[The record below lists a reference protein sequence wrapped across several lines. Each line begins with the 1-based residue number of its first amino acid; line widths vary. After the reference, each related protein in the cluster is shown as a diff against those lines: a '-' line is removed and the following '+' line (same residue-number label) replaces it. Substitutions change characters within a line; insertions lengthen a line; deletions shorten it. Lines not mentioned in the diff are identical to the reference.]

1 MSHGIY
7 SALSGA
13 IAQQSS
19 LEAIAGN
26 LANANTTGYRAVRP
40 VFHEV
45 LRGKTKQ
52 GDQASFSAINRTAID
67 TQLGD
72 RQRTERPLD
81 IALPE
86 NAFLAVRTDRGERY
100 TRAGDLQV
108 SPEGLLTT
116 RQGHPLLDET
126 LEVIEVGPDADV
138 SIGSKG
144 EVQVD
149 GYPMGHLRLVEFED
163 ASQLTYEGAVL
174 LSAGDG
180 SGQAKPT
187 QADIAIGELETSNAS
202 PVRAMTDLMQATR
215 MFEAMETA
223 ISSFK
228 DIDER
233 LVNTVPK

>member
-1 MSHGIY
+1 VSHGIY
-7 SALSGA
+7 AALSGA

-19 LEAIAGN
+19 LDSIAGN

-52 GDQASFSAINRTAID
+52 GDGASFSAINRTAID

-72 RQRTERPLD
+72 RERTDRPLD

-86 NAFLAVRTDRGERY
+86 NAFLAVRTERGERY
-100 TRAGDLQV
+100 TRAGDLQI
-108 SPEGLLTT
+108 SPDGQLVT

-126 LEVIEVGPDADV
+126 LDVVNLGPDADV
-138 SIGSKG
+138 SIGTDG
-144 EVQVD
+144 AIQVD
-149 GYPMGHLRLVEFED
+149 GYPMGHLRLVEFAD
-163 ASQLTYEGAVL
+163 PTQLTYEGAVL
-174 LSAGDG
+174 LAGSPG
-180 SGQAKPT
+180 SGPATPT
-187 QADIAIGELETSNAS
+187 KATLAVGELESSNAS

-223 ISSFK
+223 IGSFK

-233 LVNTVPK
+233 LVTTVPK